1 MRTRFAVTA
10 LSAALAVAL
19 AACSKQEQAAP
30 SMDRA
35 EAAEAAEAAA
45 AAPAAPAAESPAA
58 AAESLSGGGAP
69 RAAMPEQAK
78 VAAASDA
85 DASADSDVETG
96 TRVDAS
102 QLVSSANTYRDAQRK
117 FIRTAKSEFRVKDV
131 YGSAMAIEDA
141 AAEQG
146 GFVVAN
152 HISAQTDDVRRIA
165 AGDGKLV
172 ELAEYTTRGTMTVR
186 VPSDRTQAF
195 LRAIAA
201 QMEFLDDRDFQANDV
216 QLQILRQQ
224 LAWQRQQIVQQSLG
238 QIAADGGRTDRR
250 ADAVVQRGDAI
261 AQRDEAQLQQKE
273 FEDKVDFSTIELSLY
288 QLPKVRRT
296 EMVDAEALFRQ
307 NRAGFFARFGASLR
321 VGWDGVLD
329 LVVALTTLWP
339 LLLAGAAG
347 LWAWRRWSASRPRP
361 TSPEA

>member
-1 MRTRFAVTA
+1 MRTRFVVTA
-10 LSAALAVAL
+10 LSAALVVAL
-19 AACSKQEQAAP
+19 AACNKQEQAAP
-30 SMDRA
+30 AAERA
-35 EAAEAAEAAA
+35 EAVAAAEAAA
-45 AAPAAPAAESPAA
+45 ASPSAPAADAA
-58 AAESLSGGGAP
+58 AGVAN

-78 VAAASDA
+78 MAEAADEAEDA
-85 DASADSDVETG
+85 TVETDAH
-96 TRVDAS
+96 VDAS
-102 QLVSSANTYRDAQRK
+102 QLTSSANTYRDAQRK

-146 GFVVAN
+146 GFVIAN

-224 LAWQRQQIVQQSLG
+224 LAWQRQQLVQQSLG
-238 QIAADGGRTDRR
+238 QVAADSGRTDRR

-261 AQRDEAQLQQKE
+261 AQRDEALLQQKE

-307 NRAGFFARFGASLR
+307 NRAGFFPRLGESLL
-321 VGWDGVLD
+321 VGWNGVLD
-329 LVVALTTLWP
+329 LVVALSTIWP

-347 LWAWRRWSASRPRP
+347 LWAWRRWSAKRPRSAP
-361 TSPEA
+361 PEV